1 MLLTRSAGVD
11 DKRLASVLQDAS
23 AGHLSKKE
31 GKRGA
36 AGARRASLGPLATLS
51 SGTPQLKLTG
61 TGQRSVL
68 TIWSLWSHT
77 VPQDSV
83 VSVVLAVVIKQ
94 C

>member
-1 MLLTRSAGVD
+1 V
-11 DKRLASVLQDAS
+11 
-23 AGHLSKKE
+23 HI
-31 GKRGA
+31 
-36 AGARRASLGPLATLS
+36 LS
-51 SGTPQLKLTG
+51 SIGIIVQRTPQLKLAG